1 MQGFVLEGYP
11 KTQEQYEN
19 LKSLNVRPTL
29 TVVIDMD
36 ESQSVARGQQD
47 KEYEHKR
54 FQKWL
59 RFREFLKNSSDKMFW
74 VDSGLSQ
81 ENLFEEVKYE
91 FEKRN

>member
-19 LKSLNVRPTL
+19 LKSLNIRPTL

-36 ESQSVARGQQD
+36 EADSIRRGQQNQQD
-47 KEYEHKR
+47 EKQR

-59 RFREFLKNSSDKMFW
+59 SFR
-74 VDSGLSQ
+74 
-81 ENLFEEVKYE
+81 
-91 FEKRN
+91 